1 MFYSEDSLNLSFKE
15 ELKLL
20 WMLICFAVPVAIT
33 ALSEMAIYDVGT
45 LVIGVFMLSTDVG
58 FYNAAD
64 PISRI
69 PLVVSLS
76 ISTVL
81 LPATAEAY
89 VLKNQKLLQEYVVD
103 CLRYCILTVIPMCV
117 IISMFSIPLIQLLF
131 GNVYTP
137 GSGVL
142 SILVIG
148 MSFYSVYMISSSIL
162 QGTGNPRLPM
172 YILLGGTVLN
182 IALNAVFVKMMGII
196 GAAIATTIT
205 TGILMS
211 VIMILVIKTTKI
223 SIPWKNILLVLICNL
238 ILMAVCFVIP
248 KTLFGLILGIVI
260 GSSIYIVSLIMLKVL
275 TKRDITFFSQYMNKI
290 PILKKYAPKIVEYIE
305 KKELIY
311 KMEEE

>member
-45 LVIGVFMLSTDVG
+45 LVIGVLMLSADVG

-69 PLVVSLS
+69 PLVISLS

-89 VLKNQKLLQEYVVD
+89 ALRNQKLLQEYVVD

-117 IISMFSIPLIQLLF
+117 VINMFSIPIIQLLF

-148 MSFYSVYMISSSIL
+148 MSSRILSLISSMV
-162 QGTGNPRLPM
+162 PRPSTASSSDLPSSM
-172 YILLGGTVLN
+172 R
-182 IALNAVFVKMMGII
+182 
-196 GAAIATTIT
+196 
-205 TGILMS
+205 
-211 VIMILVIKTTKI
+211 
-223 SIPWKNILLVLICNL
+223 
-238 ILMAVCFVIP
+238 
-248 KTLFGLILGIVI
+248 
-260 GSSIYIVSLIMLKVL
+260 SSIIS
-275 TKRDITFFSQYMNKI
+275 S
-290 PILKKYAPKIVEYIE
+290 
-305 KKELIY
+305 
-311 KMEEE
+311 